1 LKDKTFVSVEGA
13 SEYDDQEDMEQ
24 AMLDEED
31 DEPLFEEALEETAE
45 ARIGL
50 V

>member
-1 LKDKTFVSVEGA
+1 MSVQGTT
-13 SEYDDQEDMEQ
+13 EYDDQEDMEQ

-31 DEPLFEEALEETAE
+31 DEPLFEEGLEETAE